1 MSDALPDP
9 RRPVEGPEIIAI
21 CSYEQE
27 VGKSTAAV
35 NLALGLVAAGRT
47 VLLLDMD
54 QRSRIE
60 QVFVRNRVDVAQ
72 ASQLLEQAC
81 IQRDMITATEVADL
95 YLIHADA
102 ALDQVEKDI
111 NLMGDNR
118 TRLRQA
124 LARLDTTAPNFDHVV
139 INCPPVP
146 GLLAL
151 NAITAAHRILL
162 SMRCDDKSLNSLPDT
177 LKIIS
182 RLRAG
187 INQPLYGVH
196 ALINVRD
203 NHRTEDEI
211 ADALHEQFDSYIL
224 DTSIPFDPAAIEARN
239 QDKPLLAYCLGCPA
253 SQAYLDLTV
262 EWILLGEPAV
272 HTQSKAR
279 KGKGKGKGRQLS
291 QDPRVKHHRD
301 TAQKRVRAWLVDP
314 TSLLYD
320 AAEVSDHDEQ
330 KVLEEL
336 FQLTQANVP
345 PPAKPRQARH
355 KTWYPILL
363 LALLAAPAYYS
374 YQWFQDS
381 EHYWRTELGARVIGT
396 SNFWTAG
403 SLLLSRA
410 DEQAY
415 RELLLAAQIVQDNRQ
430 RLLECHEEDQVPTH
444 DSLLCTLELRRNP

>member
-1 MSDALPDP
+1 MSDVTLESRPP
-9 RRPVEGPEIIAI
+9 RERPEVIAV
-21 CSYEQE
+21 CSHKKD
-27 VGKSTAAV
+27 VGKSTVAV

-60 QVFVRNRVDVAQ
+60 QVFVRNRADVAQ
-72 ASQLLEQAC
+72 ASQILERAC

-95 YLIHADA
+95 YLVHADA
-102 ALDQVEKDI
+102 ALAQVEKTI
-111 NLMGDNR
+111 NLMGDSR

-124 LARLDTTAPNFDHVV
+124 LATLDATSLNFDHVV
-139 INCPPVP
+139 INCPPAL
-146 GLLAL
+146 GLLTL

-162 SMRCDDKSLNSLPDT
+162 PIRCDEQSLNNLPDL

-196 ALINVRD
+196 ALINIRD

-211 ADALHEQFDSYIL
+211 ADAVHEQFATYIL
-224 DTSIPFDPAAIEARN
+224 DTTIPFDPATIEAQN

-262 EWILLGEPAV
+262 EWILLGEPASR
-272 HTQSKAR
+272 TRSKKTR
-279 KGKGKGKGRQLS
+279 KGKNKGKRPS
-291 QDPRVKHHRD
+291 QDPRAKHYRD

-320 AAEVSDHDEQ
+320 AAEVSDYDEQ

-336 FQLTQANVP
+336 FQLTQTSTTPKAESQ
-345 PPAKPRQARH
+345 KPRH
-355 KTWYPILL
+355 KALYPAIFA
-363 LALLAAPAYYS
+363 ALLAVPAYYT
-374 YQWFQDS
+374 YQGVQNS
-381 EHYWRTELGARVIGT
+381 EHWRTELGARVIGT
-396 SNFWTAG
+396 SHFWTAG

-410 DEQAY
+410 DERAY
-415 RELLLAAQIVQDNRQ
+415 RELLLAAQIVHDNRH
-430 RLLECHEEDQVPTH
+430 RLVECHEEDQVPTH
-444 DSLLCTLELRRNP
+444 DTLQCTLELRRNP